1 VAYDFSVVEKK
12 QGGGSHNCGSGG
24 VGCAMPLARAST
36 LLQTL
41 FPEGAVVAATREPGD
56 AAKLF
61 PEEAAHVQ
69 RAVPKRVQEFA
80 AGRLCARRAM
90 AAFGW
95 GDFPIIAAKDRQ
107 PIWPASLVGSITHTT
122 GLAAAVVA
130 EKSLIAG
137 VGIDCEVVGHVGTDI
152 WPTICVPAETAWVQ
166 SLPQHMQSSA
176 VAFLFSAKEA
186 FYKCQY
192 PLTGEWLDFHDV
204 CVTPQ
209 EWGAPCSAFRVGA
222 TRRLAIAPYLS
233 PSLLGNYLFD
243 DGFVTAGVA
252 MAPLSPNL

>member
-1 VAYDFSVVEKK
+1 MSLVRVA
-12 QGGGSHNCGSGG
+12 
-24 VGCAMPLARAST
+24 T
-36 LLQTL
+36 ILQTL
-41 FPEGAVVAATREPGD
+41 FPAGAVVAETREPGD
-56 AAKLF
+56 ASMLF
-61 PEEAAHVQ
+61 PEEAACVE

-80 AGRLCARRAM
+80 AGRLCARRAL
-90 AAFGW
+90 AEFGS

-107 PIWPASLVGSITHTT
+107 PIWPAALVGSITHTT

-166 SLPQHMQSSA
+166 SLAQRMQSSA
-176 VAFLFSAKEA
+176 VAFIFSAKEA

-192 PLTGEWLDFHDV
+192 PLTGEWLDFHDL

-209 EWGAPCSAFRVGA
+209 DWGAPRSAFRVGA
-222 TRRLAIAPYLS
+222 TRCLAIAPYLS
-233 PSLLGNYLFD
+233 PSLVGNYLFD
-243 DGFVTAGVA
+243 GGFVTAGVA
-252 MAPLSPNL
+252 MPSLSRHA